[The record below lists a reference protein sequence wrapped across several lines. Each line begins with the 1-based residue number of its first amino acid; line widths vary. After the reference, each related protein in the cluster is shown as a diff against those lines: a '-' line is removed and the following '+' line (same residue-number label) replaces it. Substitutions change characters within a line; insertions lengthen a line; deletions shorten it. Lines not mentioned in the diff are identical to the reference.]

1 MISVSEAWEK
11 KQRERL
17 APEGFVELSYLIS
30 ENGLQEDA
38 TAASNDQTVFSDLDS
53 ITVPSGDRVYPRF
66 ATMELNQWILDGSA
80 EILPDNGPYENAGY
94 VSSSFC
100 DDGDPSLTIN
110 LSQIHTQVIQGITIL
125 WSTEYEEYPTRF
137 RVSAYRG
144 GSLNGSITVEGNQS
158 TTSTVYM
165 DIQNYDSV
173 VIQALDWCLPSR
185 RARIEQ
191 VVLGLYVTYTK
202 GDLISFSHEQSGCL
216 VSGELPKNA
225 ITFALDNSTGV
236 WNPLNPDGNVKYLA
250 ERQQIKVRYGFDID
264 GSIEWIKAGTFYL
277 SEWSTPANGLTAT
290 FTARDMLEFAIDV
303 PYTGIRSGTLY
314 DIVSAAIAETE
325 LPLGAQ
331 VYIDPYLRSFQ
342 TDFSANEQEFTL
354 AEILQMAANAG
365 TCVIHQDREGVLRI
379 ERISSPLSGYDIGEN
394 VSYAYP
400 EVSLSKPLKA
410 VATSYGENAV
420 VIRSVGSSG
429 ETQTV
434 DNPLITNLVT
444 ARNVADW
451 VSMVLSERQTITG
464 QYRADPRLDIC
475 DKVAVDSKYGV
486 SNAVIITNIKYEFTG
501 SFKGTFTGRVSKF
514 DPVPAAY
521 SGERYA
527 GELLWI

>member
-1 MISVSEAWEK
+1 MIAVSDTWK
-11 KQRERL
+11 RKQRQRL

-30 ENGLQEDA
+30 EDGLQEEA
-38 TAASNDQTVFSDLDS
+38 TASSADQLLFSDLDH
-53 ITVPSGDRVYPRF
+53 VMEPSASRVYPRF
-66 ATMELNQWILDGSA
+66 ATMELNQWVLDGSA
-80 EILPDNGPYENAGY
+80 EIVPDNGPYENAGY

-100 DDGDPSLTIN
+100 DVSDPSLTIN
-110 LSQIHTQVIQGITIL
+110 LSQIHTQVIQGITII

-137 RVSAYRG
+137 RVSAYRN
-144 GSLNGSITVEGNQS
+144 GSLNGAITVEGNQS
-158 TTSTVYM
+158 TTSTVYL

-191 VVLGLYVTYTK
+191 VVLGIYVTYTK
-202 GDLISFSHEQSGCL
+202 DQLISFSHEQNGCL
-216 VSGELPKNA
+216 VSGELPKNS

-264 GSIEWIKAGTFYL
+264 GTIEWIKAGTFYL
-277 SEWSTPANGLTAT
+277 SEWSTPANGITAT
-290 FTARDMLEFAIDV
+290 FTARDMLEFVMDV

-314 DIVSAAIAETE
+314 DIVSAAIAEADF
-325 LPLGAQ
+325 PYGAQ
-331 VYIDPYLRSFQ
+331 VYIDPFLRSFQ
-342 TDFSANEQEFTL
+342 TDFSGDDTEYTL
-354 AEILQMAANAG
+354 AEIIQLAANAG

-379 ERISSPLSGYDIGEN
+379 ERMSSPLSGYDIAEN

-400 EVSLSKPLKA
+400 EITLSKPLKA
-410 VATSYGENAV
+410 VTVSYAENTVATRLVATQ
-420 VIRSVGSSG
+420 G

-434 DNPLITNLVT
+434 DNPLVTNIST

-451 VSMVLSERQTITG
+451 VATILSERQTISG
-464 QYRADPRLDIC
+464 QFRADPRLDIC
-475 DKVAVDSKYGV
+475 DKIAVDSKYGV
-486 SNAVIITNIKYEFTG
+486 SNAVVITNIKYEFTG

-521 SGERYA
+521 SGELYA
-527 GELLWI
+527 GEV